1 MLWKGFQ
8 KPKRL
13 EVERETL
20 TDTFGR
26 FTAQPFERGFA
37 TTVGN
42 ALRRVLLSSI
52 EGAAITAVRVE
63 GVLHEFSP
71 IPGAMEDTTDLIL
84 NLKRV
89 PLKMHVEHP
98 KTLILKTS
106 EAGEVR
112 AKHITPDPDIEIL
125 DPEAYIATLGQGST
139 LSVEMRVKQGRGYVS
154 ADKNF
159 DEDLS
164 IGWIPVDSVH
174 SPIKKVNYFVENAR
188 VGQATDYEKLTLE
201 VWTNGA
207 VSPRDAVGLA
217 AKLMKDHLAIFI
229 NIEEDD
235 EESRGRRSRSRE
247 ADREVWWEKLNKSV
261 DEMELSVRSYNC
273 LKNANIRTIGE
284 LVQKTEAEMLKTKNF
299 GRKSL
304 NEIKEILAGMGL
316 SLGMKLDNY
325 PRSTQER
332 ERADETSRRA
342 PQAGAHHAPSDRAA
356 AQPGHRAVRARAHP
370 HHADEGQGAAALRR
384 EAHHAGQARRR
395 PAARAP
401 PGAARH
407 PRRRW
412 W

>member
-13 EVERETL
+13 EVDREGL
-20 TDTFGR
+20 TDHFGR
-26 FTAQPFERGFA
+26 FSMQPFERGFG

-52 EGAAITAVRVE
+52 EGAAITAIRVE

-98 KTLILKTS
+98 KTLYLKTS
-106 EAGEVR
+106 APGEVR
-112 AKHITPDPDIEIL
+112 AKDITPDADIEVL
-125 DPEAYIATLGQGST
+125 DPESYIATLGQGST
-139 LSVEMRVKQGRGYVS
+139 LAVEMRVKQGRGYVS

-174 SPIKKVNYFVENAR
+174 SPVKKVNYFVENAR
-188 VGQATDYEKLTLE
+188 VGQATDYEKLSLE

-229 NIEEDD
+229 NIEE
-235 EESRGRRSRSRE
+235 EELSEETPVELSE
-247 ADREVWWEKLNKSV
+247 QDREVWMDKLSKSV
-261 DEMELSVRSYNC
+261 DEMELSVRS
-273 LKNANIRTIGE
+273 
-284 LVQKTEAEMLKTKNF
+284 
-299 GRKSL
+299 
-304 NEIKEILAGMGL
+304 
-316 SLGMKLDNY
+316 
-325 PRSTQER
+325 
-332 ERADETSRRA
+332 
-342 PQAGAHHAPSDRAA
+342 
-356 AQPGHRAVRARAHP
+356 
-370 HHADEGQGAAALRR
+370 
-384 EAHHAGQARRR
+384 
-395 PAARAP
+395 
-401 PGAARH
+401 
-407 PRRRW
+407 
-412 W
+412 

>member
-13 EVERETL
+13 EVDRETL
-20 TDTFGR
+20 TDHYGR
-26 FTAQPFERGFA
+26 FYAQPFERGFA

-42 ALRRVLLSSI
+42 SLRRVLLSSI

-84 NLKRV
+84 NLKRI
-89 PLKMHVEHP
+89 PLKMHVEHA
-98 KTLILKTS
+98 KTLILKIS
-106 EAGEVR
+106 EPGEVR
-112 AKHITPDPDIEIL
+112 AKHITPDPDMEIL

-174 SPIKKVNYFVENAR
+174 SPTKKVNYFVENAR
-188 VGQATDYEKLTLE
+188 VGQATDYEKLTIE
-201 VWTNGA
+201 VWTNSA

-217 AKLMKDHLAIFI
+217 SKLMKDHLTIFI
-229 NIEEDD
+229 NIDDEDD
-235 EESRGRRSRSRE
+235 EEGDTPVEISDQ
-247 ADREVWWEKLNKSV
+247 DREVWTEKLNKSV

-284 LVQKTEAEMLKTKNF
+284 LVQKTESEMLKTKNF

-304 NEIKEILAGMGL
+304 NEIKEILGEMGL
-316 SLGMKLDNY
+316 SLGMKLDNW
-325 PRSTQER
+325 
-332 ERADETSRRA
+332 
-342 PQAGAHHAPSDRAA
+342 PQP
-356 AQPGHRAVRARAHP
+356 Q
-370 HHADEGQGAAALRR
+370 Q
-384 EAHHAGQARRR
+384 
-395 PAARAP
+395 
-401 PGAARH
+401 
-407 PRRRW
+407 
-412 W
+412 

>member
-13 EVERETL
+13 EVDRDSL
-20 TDTFGR
+20 TDQYGR
-26 FTAQPFERGFA
+26 FYAQPFERGFA

-52 EGAAITAVRVE
+52 EGAAVTAVRVE

-89 PLKMHVEHP
+89 PLRMHVEHP
-98 KTLILKTS
+98 KTLMLRTS
-106 EAGEVR
+106 EPGEV
-112 AKHITPDPDIEIL
+112 KGQHVTPDPDVEIL
-125 DPEAYIATLGQGST
+125 DPDAHIATLGSGST

-164 IGWIPVDSVH
+164 IGWIPLDSVH
-174 SPIKKVNYFVENAR
+174 SPVKKVNYSVEQAR
-188 VGQATDYEKLTLE
+188 VGQATDYEKLTIE

-217 AKLMKDHLAIFI
+217 AKLMKDHLQIFI
-229 NIEEDD
+229 NIEEEV
-235 EESRGRRSRSRE
+235 EEGEIPGGPDVSTPEEKS
-247 ADREVWWEKLNKSV
+247 VLWEKLGKSV

-304 NEIKEILAGMGL
+304 NEIKEILAGMDL
-316 SLGMKLDNY
+316 ALGMKLD
-325 PRSTQER
+325 
-332 ERADETSRRA
+332 DW
-342 PQAGAHHAPSDRAA
+342 PQL
-356 AQPGHRAVRARAHP
+356 QK
-370 HHADEGQGAAALRR
+370 
-384 EAHHAGQARRR
+384 
-395 PAARAP
+395 
-401 PGAARH
+401 
-407 PRRRW
+407 
-412 W
+412 